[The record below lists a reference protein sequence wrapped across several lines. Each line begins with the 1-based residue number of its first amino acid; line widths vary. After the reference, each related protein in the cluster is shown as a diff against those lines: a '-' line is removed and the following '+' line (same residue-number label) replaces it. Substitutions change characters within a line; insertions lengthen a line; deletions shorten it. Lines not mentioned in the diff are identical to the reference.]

1 MPHFVKSY
9 QLEELVPQFGDY
21 HCCVLVAYIYIYIHF
36 ISLHYYSFLYH
47 IYLKQVVRTKKQP
60 EISRTLKSFRLPLN
74 GITASIQELETLGNS
89 KIRAQKFAGK
99 THGHEAKQPALTNI
113 QHCSSSVWM
122 FVASGPTC
130 ISQNE
135 GPWYLGCLVWKPL
148 VFHLTLEVLPNAN
161 GKILGKFNNHACNHQ
176 TCKLMM

>member
-21 HCCVLVAYIYIYIHF
+21 HCCVLVAYIYIYTFHIITLLL
-36 ISLHYYSFLYH
+36 ISVSH
-47 IYLKQVVRTKKQP
+47 ILEASSANKKQP

-99 THGHEAKQPALTNI
+99 THGHEAKQ
-113 QHCSSSVWM
+113 QH
-122 FVASGPTC
+122 
-130 ISQNE
+130 
-135 GPWYLGCLVWKPL
+135 
-148 VFHLTLEVLPNAN
+148 
-161 GKILGKFNNHACNHQ
+161 
-176 TCKLMM
+176 